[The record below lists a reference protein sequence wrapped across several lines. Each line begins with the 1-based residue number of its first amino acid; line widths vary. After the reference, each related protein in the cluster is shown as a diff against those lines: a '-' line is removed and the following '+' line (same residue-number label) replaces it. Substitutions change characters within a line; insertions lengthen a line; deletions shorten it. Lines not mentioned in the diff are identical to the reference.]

1 MRMTARNITRE
12 EVRQRVERALA
23 PFPELQKIFDRR
35 WLKTHVDGLSERQLT
50 MLRRW
55 AEEGI
60 FPTNQRC
67 PHLLLLW
74 ALLPLEPNPMLRALN
89 DAIAYLRCMGVRHL
103 DRKIAALKS
112 PKDFWQ
118 TLSEIYLA
126 THFQRAGASVKEFD
140 PPTSDG
146 HQADFAFTLDDWSGV
161 VEVHTVTPKETEP
174 TERLIGE
181 ILDPLEKAV
190 RDWRKKKGQLA
201 SKKPTNLRLFAQS
214 VNLMEAEAQLLFLA
228 RDLFALLGAQTICQ
242 QAFEQGLDAIA
253 LFAIDHPS
261 GLIWA
266 IRWHWRPDRA
276 GLPDQFPAFRDY
288 PKRAT
293 MLERA
298 VLKIPNFPVPIL
310 DLFQATLLDYY
321 EDVLLS
327 PSEAV
332 EAFNSHWL
340 YKSHLTF
347 EEFLHLAY
355 EHGIPYFRM
364 TEEEW
369 RAEAEAMRWWERR
382 DCRVSR

>member
-1 MRMTARNITRE
+1 MTQNGFTKE

-74 ALLPLEPNPMLRALN
+74 ALLPLKPNPMLRALN

-112 PKDFWQ
+112 PKNFWQ

-146 HQADFAFTLDDWSGV
+146 HQADFAFTLDDWSGI

-201 SKKPTNLRLFAQS
+201 SNKPTNLRLFAQS
-214 VNLMEAEAQLLFLA
+214 VNLMKAEAQLPFLE
-228 RDLFALLGAQTICQ
+228 RDFFALPKAQTICQ
-242 QAFEQGLDAIA
+242 QAFEQGLDALA

-298 VLKIPNFPVPIL
+298 VLKIPNLPIPIL

-321 EDVLLS
+321 EDDLLN

-340 YKSHLTF
+340 YKLPLTV
-347 EEFLHLAY
+347 EQFLHLAY
-355 EHGIPYFRM
+355 KQGIPYFRM

-382 DCRVSR
+382 DGRVSR

>member
-1 MRMTARNITRE
+1 MTQNDFTKR

-23 PFPELQKIFDRR
+23 HFPELQKIFDRR

-74 ALLPLEPNPMLRALN
+74 ALLPLKPNPMLRALN

-112 PKDFWQ
+112 PNNFWQ

-146 HQADFAFTLDDWSGV
+146 HQADFAFTLDDWSGI
-161 VEVHTVTPKETEP
+161 VEVHTVMPKEIKP
-174 TERLIGE
+174 TG
-181 ILDPLEKAV
+181 ILDPLEEALQ
-190 RDWRKKKGQLA
+190 DWRKKKRQLA
-201 SKKPTNLRLFAQS
+201 SNNPTTLRLFAQS
-214 VNLMEAEAQLLFLA
+214 VNLMEAEAQLLFLE
-228 RDLFALLGAQTICQ
+228 RDLFALPEAQTICQ

-253 LFAIDHPS
+253 LFAHDPPS

-298 VLKIPNFPVPIL
+298 VLKLPNLSVPIR
-310 DLFQATLLDYY
+310 DFFQATLLDYY
-321 EDVLLS
+321 EDDLLS
-327 PSEAV
+327 PLDAV

-340 YKSHLTF
+340 YKSSLTV
-347 EEFLHLAY
+347 EQFLHLAY

-364 TEEEW
+364 TEEDW
-369 RAEAEAMRWWERR
+369 RAEAEAMRRWEQRNGK
-382 DCRVSR
+382 VSR

>member
-1 MRMTARNITRE
+1 MTERRITKE

-50 MLRRW
+50 EICRW
-55 AEEGI
+55 KEESA
-60 FPTNQRC
+60 FPTDEKS
-67 PHLLLLW
+67 PHLLLFW

-103 DRKIAALKS
+103 DRKIAALKAREA
-112 PKDFWQ
+112 FWQ

-146 HQADFAFTLDDWSGV
+146 HRADFAFTLDDWSGI
-161 VEVHTVTPKETEP
+161 VEVHTVTPKEPKP
-174 TERLIGE
+174 TEEKLITE

-190 RDWRKKKGQLA
+190 QDWRKKKGQLA
-201 SKKPTNLRLFAQS
+201 SNEPTTLRLFAQS
-214 VNLMEAEAQLLFLA
+214 VNLMETEAQLPFLK
-228 RDLFALLGAQTICQ
+228 RDLFALPEAQTICQ

-253 LFAIDHPS
+253 LFAIDHLS

-293 MLERA
+293 MQERA
-298 VLKIPNFPVPIL
+298 VWKLPNFPVPIS
-310 DLFQATLLDYY
+310 DPFQATLLDYY
-321 EDVLLS
+321 EDDLLS
-327 PSEAV
+327 SLDAV
-332 EAFNSHWL
+332 EAFNSHRL
-340 YKSHLTF
+340 YKSSLTV
-347 EEFLHLAY
+347 EQFLHLAY

-369 RAEAEAMRWWERR
+369 RAEAEVIRRWERR
-382 DCRVSR
+382 DGRVSR

>member
-1 MRMTARNITRE
+1 
-12 EVRQRVERALA
+12 VERALA

-50 MLRRW
+50 ELCRW
-55 AEEGI
+55 KEESI
-60 FPTNQRC
+60 FPTDEKS
-67 PHLLLLW
+67 PHLLLFW

-103 DRKIAALKS
+103 GRKIAALKAREE
-112 PKDFWQ
+112 FWQ

-140 PPTSDG
+140 PLTSDG
-146 HQADFAFTLDDWSGV
+146 HRADFAFTLDDWSGI
-161 VEVHTVTPKETEP
+161 VEVHTVTPKEIKP
-174 TERLIGE
+174 TG
-181 ILDPLEKAV
+181 ILDPLEEALQ
-190 RDWRKKKGQLA
+190 DWRKKKRQLA
-201 SKKPTNLRLFAQS
+201 SNNPTTLRLFAQS
-214 VNLMEAEAQLLFLA
+214 VNLMEAEAQLLFLE
-228 RDLFALLGAQTICQ
+228 RDLFALPEAQTICQ

-253 LFAIDHPS
+253 LFAHDPPS

-298 VLKIPNFPVPIL
+298 VLKLPNLSVPIR
-310 DLFQATLLDYY
+310 DFFQATLLDYY
-321 EDVLLS
+321 EDDLLS
-327 PSEAV
+327 PLDAV

-340 YKSHLTF
+340 YKSSLTV
-347 EEFLHLAY
+347 EQFLHLAY

-364 TEEEW
+364 TEEDW
-369 RAEAEAMRWWERR
+369 RAEAEAMRRWEQRNGK
-382 DCRVSR
+382 VSR

>member
-1 MRMTARNITRE
+1 MRMTERKITRE

-23 PFPELQKIFDRR
+23 PFPELRKIFDRR

-50 MLRRW
+50 ELCRW
-55 AEEGI
+55 KEESI
-60 FPTNQRC
+60 FPTDEKS
-67 PHLLLLW
+67 PHLLLFW

-103 DRKIAALKS
+103 GRKIAALKAREE
-112 PKDFWQ
+112 FWQ

-140 PPTSDG
+140 PLTSDG
-146 HQADFAFTLDDWSGV
+146 HRADFAFTLDDWSGI
-161 VEVHTVTPKETEP
+161 VEVHTVTPKEIKP
-174 TERLIGE
+174 TG
-181 ILDPLEKAV
+181 ILDPLEEALQ
-190 RDWRKKKGQLA
+190 DWRKKKRQLA
-201 SKKPTNLRLFAQS
+201 SNNPTTLRLFAQS
-214 VNLMEAEAQLLFLA
+214 VNLMEAEAQLLFLE
-228 RDLFALLGAQTICQ
+228 RDLFALPEAQTICQ

-253 LFAIDHPS
+253 LFALDPPS

-298 VLKIPNFPVPIL
+298 VLKLPNLSVPIR
-310 DLFQATLLDYY
+310 DFFQATLLDYY
-321 EDVLLS
+321 EDDLLS
-327 PSEAV
+327 PLDAV

-340 YKSHLTF
+340 YKSSLTV
-347 EEFLHLAY
+347 EQFLHLAY

-364 TEEEW
+364 TEEDW
-369 RAEAEAMRWWERR
+369 RAEAEAMRRWEQRNGK
-382 DCRVSR
+382 VSR

>member
-1 MRMTARNITRE
+1 
-12 EVRQRVERALA
+12 
-23 PFPELQKIFDRR
+23 
-35 WLKTHVDGLSERQLT
+35 

-74 ALLPLEPNPMLRALN
+74 ALLPLEPNPMLRALH

-103 DRKIAALKS
+103 DRKIEALKS
-112 PKDFWQ
+112 PNNFWQ

-140 PPTSDG
+140 LPTSDG
-146 HQADFAFTLDDWSGV
+146 HRADFAFTLDDWSGV
-161 VEVHTVTPKETEP
+161 VEVHTVTPKETKL

-201 SKKPTNLRLFAQS
+201 SDKPTTLRLFAQS
-214 VNLMEAEAQLLFLA
+214 VNLMKAEAQLPFLE
-228 RDLFALLGAQTICQ
+228 RDLFALPKAQTICQ

-253 LFAIDHPS
+253 LFAIDPPS

-266 IRWHWRPDRA
+266 IRWHWHPDRA
-276 GLPDQFPAFRDY
+276 ELPDQFPAFRDY

-293 MLERA
+293 M
-298 VLKIPNFPVPIL
+298 KFPRDATAASTATDEEAYTASEFIQVPIVL
-310 DLFQATLLDYY
+310 PFMETLLDYY
-321 EDVLLS
+321 EDGLVSLGEALEALQCHPECLS
-327 PSEAV
+327 S
-332 EAFNSHWL
+332 L
-340 YKSHLTF
+340 
-347 EEFLHLAY
+347 FLHYAY
-355 EHGIPYFRM
+355 TKRQIPYFRM

-369 RAEAEAMRWWERR
+369 RAEAEAMRRWVQTDDEL
-382 DCRVSR
+382 SR